1 MRDRPLVMVVEDDPE
16 MNELERELLELGGMD
31 TVPAYSGVEAIQ
43 LADRCNANAVLL
55 DIMLPE
61 MDGFETCRRLRD
73 NAGEKLPIVLV
84 TVLDSEDCRR
94 RCVECGA
101 DALFTKPFDPD
112 GVVNTIQSLLHRR
125 GITPSPASRQ
135 R

>member
-1 MRDRPLVMVVEDDPE
+1 MVVEDDPE

-31 TVPAYSGVEAIQ
+31 TLPAYSGVEAIQ
-43 LADRCNANAVLL
+43 LADRCDANAVLL

-112 GVVNTIQSLLHRR
+112 GVINTIQSLLHRR